1 MGSWAQTLKETDD
14 EELNVVMTNLL
25 KGVPTTND
33 VPQEEP
39 TADGPPHLLAELAT
53 LKEDSPSFIQMV
65 EHSRQ
70 G

>member
-14 EELNVVMTNLL
+14 EELDVVMTNLL

-33 VPQEEP
+33 VQDEP
-39 TADGPPHLLAELAT
+39 TADGAPHLLAELAA
-53 LKEDSPSFIQMV
+53 LQEDNPSFIQMV